1 MSTIVVHTESEEQE
15 KAIKAALESLH
26 VSFEDEVD
34 ETDYINSSP
43 AMVERVEQAKK
54 DVAAGKSVKVDI
66 NNLWK

>member
-15 KAIKAALESLH
+15 KAVKAALESLH

-43 AMVERVEQAKK
+43 SMVERLEQAKK

>member
-15 KAIKAALESLH
+15 KAVKAALESLH